1 MARCTEDIST
11 EDLREYFEE
20 YGEVIDVFIPK
31 PFRAFAFVTFQD
43 PAVAQRLCGEDHIIK
58 GASVHLSSA
67 APKTKE
73 TLPGDRYR
81 GGGGGAS
88 GGFSSGGYSGG
99 GGGGGGFGG
108 SQRGGSRDG
117 WGGSGGQGNKDAN
130 MGMDPNNIG
139 MNMLSSAMLAAAQ
152 AMMQGQPPQGAQDNY
167 QLGPG
172 FGGTRDSRSSG
183 YSQGWGDMG
192 SNQSSSGGWGS
203 GSRSNTGGY
212 NQQGWG
218 SSSRSSGWNQ

>member
-1 MARCTEDIST
+1 MARCTEDITT
-11 EDLREYFEE
+11 EDLRTYFEE

-67 APKTKE
+67 APKTKD
-73 TLPGDRYR
+73 TLPGDRR
-81 GGGGGAS
+81 AGR
-88 GGFSSGGYSGG
+88 GYSGSSG
-99 GGGGGGFGG
+99 TSGYGG
-108 SQRGGSRDG
+108 SPRDSRDS
-117 WGGSGGQGNKDAN
+117 WGNPGQAKQDGN

-152 AMMQGQPPQGAQDNY
+152 AMMQGQTPQGAQDSY

-192 SNQSSSGGWGS
+192 SNQSSSGWGT
-203 GSRSNTGGY
+203 GSRSSSGY
-212 NQQGWG
+212 SQQGWG
-218 SSSRSSGWNQ
+218 SSNRSGWSQ